1 VVSRYFFKVGALVWR
16 LFLKLQKSS
25 IRSALLLLAKAA
37 PRLCENQKT
46 PARLLKNSRLR
57 VVRGGLDTVQSR
69 DKLAFWSGIKSG
81 LFFKADSG
89 GRGEY

>member
-1 VVSRYFFKVGALVWR
+1 VWR
-16 LFLKLQKSS
+16 LFSVAVKIIHSVSFNAVSKSC
-25 IRSALLLLAKAA
+25 AKAFGK
-37 PRLCENQKT
+37 QKT

-57 VVRGGLDTVQSR
+57 VALGCLGTVQSR

-81 LFFKADSG
+81 LFFKADLG